1 MNITAKIIAD
11 SINPQ
16 GVRLTTFIVKY
27 PRFIHSEIM
36 THREFSRNA
45 ASSRAIPF
53 KKLSQRVLEEPAMPE
68 IWGTN
73 AKGMQAA
80 GRLEGAAAER
90 AAVAWLEL
98 RDSMVKNAEFIF
110 EEYGLHKQ
118 LVNRLI
124 ETWMHITVII
134 TATAYDNF
142 FALRAHPDAQPE
154 FQVLA
159 YRMLDP
165 YLTSTPRRLDYGSW
179 HLPFGE
185 RLEGLDTETALKV
198 VTARAARL
206 SYLTFDGNAS
216 VEDDCRLHDQLKT
229 SGHWSPFEHA
239 AMATDTIVPRSNLGP
254 GWLQYR
260 KQFIG
265 ENRTQ
270 VDLKAV
276 MATKPDWVTL
286 EG

>member
-1 MNITAKIIAD
+1 MNITAKIITD
-11 SINPQ
+11 SINPV

-27 PRFIHSEIM
+27 PRFVHSEIM

-53 KKLSQRVLEEPAMPE
+53 KKLSQRVLEEPALPE
-68 IWGTN
+68 VWGLNT
-73 AKGMQAA
+73 KGMQAS
-80 GRLEGAAAER
+80 GRLEGEAAER

-110 EEYGLHKQ
+110 EEFGLHKQ
-118 LVNRLI
+118 IVNRLI
-124 ETWMHITVII
+124 EPWMHITVLI

-159 YRMLDP
+159 YRMLHR
-165 YLTSTPRRLDYGSW
+165 YLSSVPRRLDWGAW
-179 HLPFGE
+179 HLPFGD

-198 VTARAARL
+198 VTARAARI

-216 VEDDCRLHDQLKT
+216 VEDDCRLHDQLKL

-239 AMATDTIVPRSNLGP
+239 AQAVDGPVPRSNFGA
-254 GWLQYR
+254 GWRQYR
-260 KQFIG
+260 KMFVG

-270 VDLKAV
+270 VDLEKV
-276 MATKPDWVTL
+276 MATRPDWVTL
-286 EG
+286 ED